1 MAAMAALCRR
11 LRALGRGLRGVQ
23 TPPGPP
29 RYEEST
35 AEFGFV
41 ERLLPPSRIPEPP
54 LHPKYP
60 TPSGWSPPAGSP
72 PELPYF
78 VRRSRLHNLPVYLG
92 QRQGRRLTALR
103 RIHGD
108 IWVSGGLWGQLGG
121 SEHPPKPPPPPLCP
135 PQALERDLRAFLGS
149 LGVPEVQVQVNEVTG
164 TLRLRGHWGHEVR
177 SWLLQ
182 RGF

>member
-1 MAAMAALCRR
+1 P
-11 LRALGRGLRGVQ
+11 Q
-23 TPPGPP
+23 TPP

-41 ERLLPPSRIPEPP
+41 ERLLPPSRIPDPP
-54 LHPKYP
+54 PHPKYP
-60 TPSGWSPPAGSP
+60 TPSGWSPPADP
-72 PELPYF
+72 PPDLPYF

-92 QRQGRRLTALR
+92 LRQGRRLTELR

-108 IWVSGGLWGQLGG
+108 IWVSGGLGGGSGGLGG
-121 SEHPPKPPPPPLCP
+121 RPLTPPVP

-149 LGVPEVQVQVNEVTG
+149 QGVPEVAAQVNEVTG
-164 TLRLRGHWGHEVR
+164 TLRLRGHWGAQVR
-177 SWLLQ
+177 QWLLQ

>member
-1 MAAMAALCRR
+1 
-11 LRALGRGLRGVQ
+11 Q

-41 ERLLPPSRIPEPP
+41 ERLLPPSRVPDPP
-54 LHPKYP
+54 AHPKYP

-72 PELPYF
+72 PDLPYF
-78 VRRSRLHNLPVYLG
+78 VRRSRLHNLPVYQG
-92 QRQGRRLTALR
+92 QRQGRRLTSLR

-108 IWVSGGLWGQLGG
+108 IW
-121 SEHPPKPPPPPLCP
+121 
-135 PQALERDLRAFLGS
+135 ALEKDLRAFLGS
-149 LGVPEVQVQVNEVTG
+149 LGVPEVPAQVNEVTG

-177 SWLLQ
+177 QWLLQ